1 MSVLVTMKVSG
12 DTAQFRQVMETQS
25 DRVSGL
31 SDRARGEG
39 CIHHQFAVGDGFVL
53 VVDEWT
59 TAEAFQSFISSDEI
73 AAVMGD
79 MGAQGEPEITIA
91 EAIDSPDRF

>member
-12 DTAQFRQVMETQS
+12 DTDQFRQVMETQS

-31 SDRARGEG
+31 ADRARAEG
-39 CIHHQFAVGDGFVL
+39 CIHHQFAAGDGFVL

>member
-12 DTAQFRQVMETQS
+12 DTDQFRQVMETQS

-31 SDRARGEG
+31 ADRARAAG
-39 CIHHQFAVGDGFVL
+39 CIHHQFAAGDGFVL

>member
-12 DTAQFRQVMETQS
+12 DTEQFRQVMETQP
-25 DRVSGL
+25 DRISGL
-31 SDRARGEG
+31 AEQARAEG
-39 CIHHQFAVGDGFVL
+39 CIHHQFAVGDGFVV
-53 VVDEWT
+53 VVDEWE
-59 TAEAFQSFISSDEI
+59 TAEAFQAFITSDAI

>member
-12 DTAQFRQVMETQS
+12 DTEQFRQVMETQP
-25 DRVSGL
+25 DRISGL
-31 SDRARGEG
+31 ADRARAEG
-39 CIHHQFAVGDGFVL
+39 CIHHQFAVGDGFVF
-53 VVDEWT
+53 VVDEWE
-59 TAEAFQSFISSDEI
+59 TAEAFQGFISRDDI
-73 AAVMGD
+73 AAVMGE